1 MRDVLWWLEHVCGL
15 NMVDYEEKVMV
26 LFVFTAVLVLILLG
40 AYKQG
45 TQLVAMLQQLASAE
59 APPR

>member
-1 MRDVLWWLEHVCGL
+1 MLWWLEHVCGL

>member
-1 MRDVLWWLEHVCGL
+1 MLWWLEHVCGL

-26 LFVFTAVLVLILLG
+26 LLVFAAVLVLILVG

-45 TQLVAMLQQLASAE
+45 TQLVHLLQQLVTS
-59 APPR
+59 RLQQ